1 MNKYREELDCFA
13 LVLIYAIVIGL
24 IVTVF
29 VTVANMIGIH
39 WASFFLGAVIWIPLF
54 IVFMAGYLL
63 FWGLNNAWG
72 L

>member
-13 LVLIYAIVIGL
+13 LVLIYAVVIGL

-29 VTVANMIGIH
+29 VTAANMIGIH

-54 IVFMAGYLL
+54 IIFMAGYIF
-63 FWGLNNAWG
+63 FWVWDNGWEL
-72 L
+72 